1 MNAPLRVPTRTRT
14 PLMTDSF
21 HDLSAEMH
29 LMLRPNERPHQPP
42 VGRGA
47 QDPTS
52 RREERDGANL
62 ALAFP
67 RRPVFVVEAHEGDHA
82 WLTSPRPSGRRV
94 ESPRS
99 PSHGAPR

>member
-62 ALAFP
+62 ALALP
-67 RRPVFVVEAHEGDHA
+67 RRPVFVVEAHEGDRGFDR
-82 WLTSPRPSGRRV
+82 SEERRV
-94 ESPRS
+94 GKEGRCVWSTDR
-99 PSHGAPR
+99 